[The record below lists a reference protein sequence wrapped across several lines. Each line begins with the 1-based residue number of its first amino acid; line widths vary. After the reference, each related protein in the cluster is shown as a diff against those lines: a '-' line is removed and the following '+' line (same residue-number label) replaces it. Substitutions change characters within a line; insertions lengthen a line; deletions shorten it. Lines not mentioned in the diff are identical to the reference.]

1 MLRSLGSGRLRV
13 RFAAIEPAYDIGADG
28 PRRNLRGLRLLAFA
42 VWLFVGR
49 AGERAFDEYV
59 SDLLDVSENG
69 LSQPRAKYR
78 DAMPLDFRD
87 PFVFCVFPGALRGDG
102 KNGEF

>member
-1 MLRSLGSGRLRV
+1 MPKTARPNR
-13 RFAAIEPAYDIGADG
+13 
-28 PRRNLRGLRLLAFA
+28 PRRDLRGLGLLAFA
-42 VWLFVGR
+42 IRLLVSR
-49 AGERAFDEYV
+49 ADEAAFDEHV
-59 SDLLDVSENG
+59 STFLDVVENG

-87 PFVFCVFPGALRGDG
+87 PFVFCVFPRALRGDG

>member
-1 MLRSLGSGRLRV
+1 MS
-13 RFAAIEPAYDIGADG
+13 
-28 PRRNLRGLRLLAFA
+28 AFLDA
-42 VWLFVGR
+42 V
-49 AGERAFDEYV
+49 
-59 SDLLDVSENG
+59 ENS

-87 PFVFCVFPGALRGDG
+87 PFVFCVFPGALCGDG

>member
-1 MLRSLGSGRLRV
+1 MLRSLGSGRLRL
-13 RFAAIEPAYDIGADG
+13 RFAAIELADGVGANRPRRDLHRFVFLTLAVRRQVDGAD
-28 PRRNLRGLRLLAFA
+28 
-42 VWLFVGR
+42 
-49 AGERAFDEYV
+49 ERAFNKYM
-59 SDLLDVSENG
+59 SAFLDVVENG

-102 KNGEF
+102 KNGKF